1 MEKEGIARDGEG
13 GAKRGSGGAMKIFDE
28 PLPAGSLGYRLDA
41 TRDNRVRRKLDGEKC
56 RLEDAVTQ
64 DGRASSIDE
73 SW

>member
-56 RLEDAVTQ
+56 RLK
-64 DGRASSIDE
+64 DGR
-73 SW
+73 